1 MGKITLRL
9 SVPAHPKSKAQH
21 CTNLPAIRDNKL
33 DHDTDDLENS
43 VLIEESV
50 TVGNE
55 SMIERPSKK
64 RKNMV
69 NPKKRP
75 LEDGSVIVPAKRPRG
90 RPRKIAA

>member
-1 MGKITLRL
+1 MRLINNDLARKIIADRETANKR
-9 SVPAHPKSKAQH
+9 KRKA
-21 CTNLPAIRDNKL
+21 NNKL
-33 DHDTDDLENS
+33 DHNTDDLENS
-43 VLIEESV
+43 MLIEESV
-50 TVGNE
+50 AVGNE